1 MAGPSHKKQTTEQ
14 HKLDTTNI
22 FLDLIKHNIGILS
35 GHLANFAPELSRLA
49 EPIVNATIALHAEV
63 ADPLCPPSYPTAA
76 PPPSY
81 VSPH

>member
-1 MAGPSHKKQTTEQ
+1 MQRHFATFACPFPQAEVLNTIYLSV
-14 HKLDTTNI
+14 
-22 FLDLIKHNIGILS
+22 LS